1 MLKERQYGWRAVA
14 KGESVESSRG
24 QITQD
29 PVVCLVGPSSLPPFS
44 LPSFLSLLAVYPVA
58 EPLSCDLGIFGISQL
73 LVFLGGIQ
81 YLAINLKAGKTC
93 SAASLA
99 AGWWCMIYFSP
110 SDAQAPVFKPEASD
124 TKKHE
129 SWSIDLESRRCSITS
144 R

>member
-1 MLKERQYGWRAVA
+1 MLKESQYGWRAVA

-29 PVVCLVGPSSLPPFS
+29 PAACLVGPSSLPPFS

-93 SAASLA
+93 SPRLPC
-99 AGWWCMIYFSP
+99 GWVMVHGLPQPIRCTSP
-110 SDAQAPVFKPEASD
+110 S
-124 TKKHE
+124 
-129 SWSIDLESRRCSITS
+129 L
-144 R
+144 